1 MRIKTHTVE
10 RTSAHSHVSKLGF
23 VYPVLI
29 QQRAQFLHAAS
40 MVSQSVL
47 GEPAREYHYAAWS
60 GRIVIRGMY
69 ADWAIEQ
76 RRWYVGNRLWGRS
89 TRNRADFWMVFRTER
104 DRTLALML
112 L

>member
-1 MRIKTHTVE
+1 MRIRTHTVE
-10 RTSAHSHVSKLGF
+10 RTSHSSHVTKLGF
-23 VYPVLI
+23 QYPVLI

-40 MVSQSVL
+40 VVSQSML

-60 GRIVIRGMY
+60 GQIMILGMY

-76 RRWYVGNRLWGRS
+76 RRWYVGNRLWGKS
-89 TRNRADFWMVFRTER
+89 SRNRADFWMVFKTQR